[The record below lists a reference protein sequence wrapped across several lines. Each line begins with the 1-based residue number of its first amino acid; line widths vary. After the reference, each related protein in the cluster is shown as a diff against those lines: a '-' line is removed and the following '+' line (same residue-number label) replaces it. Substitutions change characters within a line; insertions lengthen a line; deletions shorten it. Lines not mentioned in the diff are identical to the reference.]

1 MISRAQL
8 NDEDSGNYFAAPKES
23 YEFISSGCTILNC
36 VLGGGWP
43 LGRWVNVVG
52 TESTGKTLLAI
63 EAAANFINTY
73 PDGKVWYRET
83 EKAFDT
89 EYAKALGVPIDKI
102 DFGEHDF
109 PTIEDVAEDLEDQVD
124 WAIKEDARGLY
135 IIDSLDACSDRAE
148 MKRVQSR
155 KDEGTFGMDKQKAA
169 NRMFRT
175 VNPKVDA
182 GRVCVFVIN
191 QVRTKIG
198 VTFGEKSTRTG
209 AGALNYFASQIV
221 YLNNMEKIRREIGSG
236 NTKIKR
242 VTGVQIQAKCRKN
255 KVGMPQRDCEF
266 PIEFGFGIDD
276 VAASVTWLKEVGRL
290 DAAGINNVAGYLRD
304 TARMSSEDYRA
315 RSQKLAVIVRQIW
328 EEIELEFL
336 PTRRKY

>member
-8 NDEDSGNYFAAPKES
+8 DSDEDSGNYFAAPKES

-83 EKAFDT
+83 EKAFDV
-89 EYAKALGVPIDKI
+89 EYAKALGLPINKI
-102 DFGEHDF
+102 DFGEYDL

-124 WAIKEDARGLY
+124 WAIKKDARGLY

-148 MKRVQSR
+148 MKRVQKR
-155 KDEGTFGMDKQKAA
+155 GDDGTYGMDKQKVA

-175 VNPKVDA
+175 LNTKVSA

-209 AGALNYFASQIV
+209 AGALNYFASQII
-221 YLNNMEKIRREIGSG
+221 YLNNMDKIKHEIG
-236 NTKIKR
+236 KIKR
-242 VTGVQIQAKCRKN
+242 VVGVHIQAKCRKN
-255 KVGMPQRDCEF
+255 KIGVAQRDCVF

-276 VAASVTWLKEVGRL
+276 VAASVAWLKEVDRL
-290 DAAGINNVAGYLRD
+290 SDAGIKNVAGYLRD
-304 TARMSSEDYRA
+304 TASMSSEDYRA
-315 RSQKLAVIVRQIW
+315 RSKELAEIVKQAW
-328 EEIELEFL
+328 GEIELDFM
-336 PTRRKY
+336 PKRRKY